1 MDAVEASNHRCD
13 GPHLQFMTHL
23 QHVLIEPEAT
33 PMRLMPCVPPT
44 QTGLPLPSTRLQVF
58 SAHGNAVAAAAAA
71 TEANLCSTPSS
82 SDGVERIFAF
92 PEGRAPSGASV
103 HRFDA
108 AVVSTVAPPSAAA
121 IAAAPEAATERRR
134 RRPRRQRR
142 RNSGPGDR
150 KDDPILE
157 KGNRRTAG
165 PQEAA
170 RPLMLYPDELDDRSE
185 RMIGA
190 EQRVDAS
197 RSVKIRFTHFDT
209 RPDHGKRRARS
220 GGDAAH
226 LRHRPSAS

>member
-44 QTGLPLPSTRLQVF
+44 QTGVPLPSTRLQVF

-108 AVVSTVAPPSAAA
+108 AIVSTVALPSAAA
-121 IAAAPEAATERRR
+121 LAAAPEAATARRR

-142 RNSGPGDR
+142 RRQRPGRPQRRLDPREGQLPYSHR
-150 KDDPILE
+150 KKRLGRLRAFGIDVSSRD
-157 KGNRRTAG
+157 G
-165 PQEAA
+165 
-170 RPLMLYPDELDDRSE
+170 SE
-185 RMIGA
+185 RY
-190 EQRVDAS
+190 
-197 RSVKIRFTHFDT
+197 
-209 RPDHGKRRARS
+209 
-220 GGDAAH
+220 
-226 LRHRPSAS
+226 

>member
-44 QTGLPLPSTRLQVF
+44 QTGVPLPSTRLQVF

-108 AVVSTVAPPSAAA
+108 AVVSTVAPPTLQQHSQRH
-121 IAAAPEAATERRR
+121 RRR
-134 RRPRRQRR
+134 RRRGGGGDQGGRGDED
-142 RNSGPGDR
+142 SGPGDR
-150 KDDPILE
+150 NDDPILE
-157 KGNRRTAG
+157 KGNRRTQ
-165 PQEAA
+165 PSQEAT
-170 RPLMLYPDELDDRSE
+170 RPLMLY
-185 RMIGA
+185 
-190 EQRVDAS
+190 
-197 RSVKIRFTHFDT
+197 
-209 RPDHGKRRARS
+209 RRAR
-220 GGDAAH
+220 
-226 LRHRPSAS
+226 

>member
-1 MDAVEASNHRCD
+1 MIGTLDAVEESNHRCD

-108 AVVSTVAPPSAAA
+108 AVVSTVAPPAASQHSQ
-121 IAAAPEAATERRR
+121 RRR
-134 RRPRRQRR
+134 RRRR
-142 RNSGPGDR
+142 RGGGGDQGGRGDEGSGPGDHN
-150 KDDPILE
+150 DDPSFE
-157 KGNRRTAG
+157 KGNRRT
-165 PQEAA
+165 
-170 RPLMLYPDELDDRSE
+170 
-185 RMIGA
+185 
-190 EQRVDAS
+190 
-197 RSVKIRFTHFDT
+197 TT
-209 RPDHGKRRARS
+209 ARS
-220 GGDAAH
+220 GSATDA
-226 LRHRPSAS
+226 LLWVSPMIGLSV